1 MKTTRLLITLAI
13 ASAALCSC
21 SEKYGESVSAT
32 SPDGNIKLNFAL
44 SAKGVPTYS
53 LEYGDRE
60 VIAPSKLGF
69 TFRGKR
75 IRGRRTMENK
85 AKRYGDPVDMQTGFS
100 LQDVK
105 RSSFDETWTTVWGE
119 ESHIRNHYN
128 ELAVTLD
135 HDGVHMI
142 VRFRVYDDGLGFRYE
157 FPEQPNLVDF
167 VISEEL
173 TEFAMTGDHT
183 AYWIPGDYD
192 TQEYS
197 YNICRL
203 SEIPSVADKMTER
216 NASHQL
222 FSSTGVQTALQLKTD
237 DGLYINI
244 HEAAVENYPTTNL
257 DLDER
262 SKTFRTHLTPDAEGW
277 GALLQ
282 AASHTPWRTVMVVDD
297 ARKVLSSRLILN
309 LNEPCALEDVSW
321 IHPTKYMG
329 VWWEMIVGGSTWSYT
344 DDHNVIVLGETDY
357 AASTPHNR
365 HGANNEN
372 VRRYIDFA
380 AANGFDAILVEGW
393 NIGWENWYG
402 HQKERVFDFVTP
414 YPDFDLPALNAYAH
428 SKGIRLIMHHETSSS
443 TVNYERWLPEAFA
456 LMNEYGYDA
465 VKTGY
470 VGDILPIG
478 EHHYSQSIIN
488 HYNYVIHRAAQH
500 HIMVNAHEAVRPTG
514 LCRTWPNMIG
524 NESARGGEFGIRV
537 EPKHLTMLPFTRLQG
552 GPMDYTPG
560 VMEMDLREI
569 NPNRPDVLTFTICKQ
584 LALYLT
590 MPSPLQMACDTPEH
604 YEKYA
609 DAFQFIKDVA
619 VDWEQSKYLFAEPG
633 DYIVVARQPRKSTL
647 ELASKGVAALKD
659 GKKDYVNGASR
670 FCLTDENGKPDA
682 TKDIWFVGGIT
693 DENPRSFDIPFDYLK
708 PGAKYEA
715 TIYADA
721 PDADGVNVSAKTG
734 SASCARYTITKQVV
748 DAGTVLTLRMAPSG
762 GFAISLKEI

>member
-53 LEYGDRE
+53 LEYGDRQ

-85 AKRYGDPVDMQTGFS
+85 AKRYGKPVDMQTGFS

-344 DDHNVIVLGETDY
+344 DDHNVIVVGETDY
-357 AASTPHNR
+357 ENSTPHNR

-380 AANGFDAILVEGW
+380 AENGFDAILVEGW
-393 NIGWENWYG
+393 NVGWENWYG

-443 TVNYERWLPEAFA
+443 TVNYERWLPEAFE

-500 HIMVNAHEAVRPTG
+500 HI
-514 LCRTWPNMIG
+514 
-524 NESARGGEFGIRV
+524 
-537 EPKHLTMLPFTRLQG
+537 
-552 GPMDYTPG
+552 
-560 VMEMDLREI
+560 
-569 NPNRPDVLTFTICKQ
+569 
-584 LALYLT
+584 
-590 MPSPLQMACDTPEH
+590 
-604 YEKYA
+604 
-609 DAFQFIKDVA
+609 
-619 VDWEQSKYLFAEPG
+619 
-633 DYIVVARQPRKSTL
+633 
-647 ELASKGVAALKD
+647 
-659 GKKDYVNGASR
+659 
-670 FCLTDENGKPDA
+670 
-682 TKDIWFVGGIT
+682 
-693 DENPRSFDIPFDYLK
+693 
-708 PGAKYEA
+708 
-715 TIYADA
+715 
-721 PDADGVNVSAKTG
+721 
-734 SASCARYTITKQVV
+734 
-748 DAGTVLTLRMAPSG
+748 
-762 GFAISLKEI
+762 

>member
-53 LEYGDRE
+53 LEYGDRQ

-85 AKRYGDPVDMQTGFS
+85 AKRYGKPVDMQTGFS

-569 NPNRPDVLTFTICKQ
+569 NPKRPDVLTFTICKQ

-647 ELASKGVAALKD
+647 ELAAKGVAALKD

-670 FCLTDENGKPDA
+670 FCLTDVNGKPDA